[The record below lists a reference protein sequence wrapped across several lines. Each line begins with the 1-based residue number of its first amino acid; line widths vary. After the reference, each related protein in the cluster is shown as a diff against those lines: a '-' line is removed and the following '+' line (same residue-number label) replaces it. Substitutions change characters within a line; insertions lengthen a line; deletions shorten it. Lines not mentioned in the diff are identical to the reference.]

1 MENKKVRNAKEVVYD
16 NIKFKSTLEERAYKF
31 LKNSNVNF
39 QYEPK
44 TFTLQEGFIPTIPF
58 YEPNGKTVIRK
69 FTKKGIDY
77 KVQSTKYTPDFI
89 VTFPNVIGIIE
100 MKGNPNDRYPMVE
113 KLFRKYLESSNDFDR
128 KVAFFRVKTITQLS
142 NVLTILKKL
151 SENEEF

>member
-44 TFTLQEGFIPTIPF
+44 TFTLQEGFTPTIPF

-100 MKGNPNDRYPMVE
+100 MKGMIDTQWLKSYLGNTLNQVMTLIE
-113 KLFRKYLESSNDFDR
+113 KLHSLE
-128 KVAFFRVKTITQLS
+128 
-142 NVLTILKKL
+142 
-151 SENEEF
+151 